1 MQSEP
6 YLTIVVRF
14 VLKPGARDAF
24 LTALRG
30 LVDNLS
36 RDSSFVEGRIHVDTA
51 RPNEVIFYETWR
63 ETKDSFLA
71 RVPEHPW
78 FKRFVADLPEW
89 LAEDRQVDWLERTDV
104 IAPQEHAKP

>member
-24 LTALRG
+24 LPALRG
-30 LVDNLS
+30 LAGNLS
-36 RDSSFVEGRIHVDTA
+36 RDASFVEGRIHVDSA
-51 RPNEVIFYETWR
+51 RPDEVVFYETWR

-71 RVPEHPW
+71 RVPVHDW
-78 FKRFVADLPEW
+78 FECFVEIGRAH
-89 LAEDRQVDWLERTDV
+89 V
-104 IAPQEHAKP
+104 